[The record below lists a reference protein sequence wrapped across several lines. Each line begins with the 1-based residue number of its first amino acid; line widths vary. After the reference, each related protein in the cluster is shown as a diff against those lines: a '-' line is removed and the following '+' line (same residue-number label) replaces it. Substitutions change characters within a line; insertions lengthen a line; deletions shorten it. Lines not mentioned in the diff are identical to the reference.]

1 MYISHALPEKFIHAK
16 VADNMKNISLLK
28 IEQPDNSVFTVD
40 KDKLKSTWI
49 NDIEYTKWL
58 GGQILED
65 STIVAFS
72 VPSAIVPEAIDIYFI
87 SIVKKLQFGKIPGFI
102 GF

>member
-1 MYISHALPEKFIHAK
+1 
-16 VADNMKNISLLK
+16 MKNISLLK

-72 VPSAIVPEAIDIYFI
+72 VPSAIVPEAIDIILYPLSKNF
-87 SIVKKLQFGKIPGFI
+87 SSVKFLGLSDFSTDYMLLGKLLDPAI
-102 GF
+102 